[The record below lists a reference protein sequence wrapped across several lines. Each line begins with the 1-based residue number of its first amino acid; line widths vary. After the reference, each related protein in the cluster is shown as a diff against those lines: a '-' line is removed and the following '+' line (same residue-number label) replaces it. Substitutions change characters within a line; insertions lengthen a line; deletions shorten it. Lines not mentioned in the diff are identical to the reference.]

1 VGHEIRRTARNGNPG
16 STPALPE
23 GPLALPGVY
32 TVQLTVDGRRY
43 TQTITVRAD
52 PRTHVSPVV
61 LAAQHALLMRL
72 NSGLRATWDDFRPVA
87 ALRAAVARVPP
98 DTVSEVGK
106 AAKALAAT
114 LDSIAGDS
122 LADARQVWDDRPAAW
137 SLVELNSEFGLQLT
151 AQDNADHV
159 PTQAALAEARQS
171 CAELGKVVGR
181 WQQTVQ
187 RDVPAFN
194 QLLTR
199 HGMTA
204 LAIPPA
210 GGTLCAS

>member
-1 VGHEIRRTARNGNPG
+1 
-16 STPALPE
+16 
-23 GPLALPGVY
+23 
-32 TVQLTVDGRRY
+32 
-43 TQTITVRAD
+43 
-52 PRTHVSPVV
+52 
-61 LAAQHALLMRL
+61 M
-72 NSGLRATWDDFRPVA
+72 
-87 ALRAAVARVPP
+87 
-98 DTVSEVGK
+98 
-106 AAKALAAT
+106 
-114 LDSIAGDS
+114 
-122 LADARQVWDDRPAAW
+122 
-137 SLVELNSEFGLQLT
+137 NSEFGLQLT
-151 AQDNADHV
+151 AQDNADHA